1 MFSRRV
7 AKTAWSVKAAFL
19 AAVTAWSLPASAA
32 ELAALVME
40 AAGAEPVLSRDSLV
54 SPGQTFDLG
63 SEGRVTLAYLS
74 SCVMETIE
82 GGRFTVGAEQ
92 SEVTGG
98 KVERTAAEC
107 LAGGPTIQTGADSE
121 SGGAFSRDPFAPPLV
136 KSTQPILLLPGI
148 AADARVHFVIARID
162 AKTKP
167 ISLEAQG
174 PVLDLMRVQQAL
186 ALGGKYKVEA
196 EGRTVTFAVI
206 GDPPPGGAS
215 TFERIVVM
223 Q

>member
-1 MFSRRV
+1 
-7 AKTAWSVKAAFL
+7 
-19 AAVTAWSLPASAA
+19 
-32 ELAALVME
+32 ME
-40 AAGAEPVLSRDSLV
+40 AAGANPVLARDSLV
-54 SPGQTFDLG
+54 SPGQSFDLG
-63 SEGRVTLAYLS
+63 ADGKVTLTYLS
-74 SCVMETIE
+74 SCVVERIE
-82 GGRFTVGAEQ
+82 GGRFTVGAQQ
-92 SEVTGG
+92 SEVTDG
-98 KVERTAAEC
+98 KVQRSAADC
-107 LAGGPTIQTGADSE
+107 MGAGATIEAGSDSE

-136 KSTQPILLLPGI
+136 RSTQPIILLPGI
-148 AADARVHFVIARID
+148 AADRRVRVVIARID

-167 ISLEAQG
+167 LALEAQG
-174 PVLDLMRVQQAL
+174 PVLDLMRIQQAL